1 MRTDEYGGDLPYTRM
16 ENGQTVS
23 VHPGLACPHCPARF
37 FHKNADRYVPH
48 MKENHPGQPYSHSA
62 EDDEHRID
70 YYHYFTRQHPH
81 FFVLSDKESG
91 KILSNMNLDEKG
103 VVQGVETH
111 SEHRRQGLARKLWDY
126 AKASSDIGIP
136 EPKHSSARTKE
147 GEAWAKKI
155 GGELPP
161 RGRLLSAR
169 QMQGMIDFERQ

>member
-1 MRTDEYGGDLPYTRM
+1 MRTDEHGGDLPTTRM
-16 ENGQTVS
+16 ENGQTITS
-23 VHPGLACPHCPARF
+23 YPGHGCPHCPASF
-37 FHKNADRYVPH
+37 FKGETQQKH
-48 MKENHPGQPYSHSA
+48 MIDAHPGQPYNHSA
-62 EDDEHRID
+62 EDDKHRID

-91 KILSNMNLDEKG
+91 KMLSNMNLDEKG

-111 SEHRRQGLARKLWDY
+111 PDYRRQGLATKLWNY
-126 AKASSDIGIP
+126 AKSQSAMGIP
-136 EPKHSSARTKE
+136 EPQHSRTRTKE
-147 GEAWAKKI
+147 GEEWAKKI